1 MVGAGQVIVRHAN
14 LAIGEPL
21 PEQRVLHL
29 DTHPSRWRG
38 EQVGKRVQ
46 GELEPGH
53 PCQLSAIRCADPFAQ
68 RRQMVIHLPL
78 GGGAGRAHTTDDDL
92 PELLTM
98 DLQESP
104 D

>member
-1 MVGAGQVIVRHAN
+1 MRSAR
-14 LAIGEPL
+14 
-21 PEQRVLHL
+21 R
-29 DTHPSRWRG
+29 RG
-38 EQVGKRVQ
+38 EQIGKRVQ

-53 PCQLSAIRCADPFAQ
+53 PCPLLAGRCADPFAQ
-68 RRQMVIHLPL
+68 RRQMVIDLPL
-78 GGGAGRAHTTDDDL
+78 GGGAGRAHTADDDL